1 MRRVAPPPENPG
13 LQSEKRRVTIER
25 MSQGETAEKSES
37 ELRKPVATPLDRVVD
52 EIRGDAARRSEQ
64 YAREAIVPKGGE

>member
-1 MRRVAPPPENPG
+1 M
-13 LQSEKRRVTIER
+13 RRVTIER

-37 ELRKPVATPLDRVVD
+37 ELPKPASTPLDRVID

-64 YAREAIVPKGGE
+64 YARDAIVPKGGE